1 MNKKYYV
8 VYFSN
13 DKIIT
18 NLAEDWA
25 NENMSYFPNGKPSQL
40 EICLFLID
48 NFGFTLVSDKEKHVC
63 YKLTGTIDFIEKNQ
77 FIEIY
82 NCVDI
87 GYNNYEINFR
97 IGQNNYFLSHT
108 PNPNTVT
115 LLINNI
121 PTNPVRPELDIIAI
135 ELLDLG
141 DDWIYDNNGIHKTTH
156 SEARQLFLYLKVL
169 MINN

>member
-13 DKIIT
+13 DKTIT
-18 NLAEDWA
+18 YSAKDWA
-25 NENMSYFPNGKPSQL
+25 DENMSYFPNGEPSQL
-40 EICLFLID
+40 EICLFLIE
-48 NFGFTLVSDKEKHVC
+48 NYGFTLDYDNEKYVC
-63 YKLTGTIDFIEKNQ
+63 HKLTGNINFVQNNQ

-82 NCVDI
+82 NCVNI

-121 PTNPVRPELDIIAI
+121 PANPVRRELDIIAI
-135 ELLDLG
+135 DLLDLG
-141 DDWIYDNNGIHKTTH
+141 DDWIYDNNGTHKTTH
-156 SEARQLFLYLKVL
+156 SEARQLFLYLQVL